1 VRLLWE
7 QEVVGSNPTTPTMYK
22 QEDNMKKWIKLSSNH
37 DVAMIKSQIDY
48 LISEKK
54 LVSYTATTSTTGKN
68 SKQYDLT
75 HIIDNWS
82 PLINNLRLQAG
93 QLLSDKG
100 LMTIND
106 TLDLLS
112 VWTVLGYEDSFH
124 KVHLHSKEEDLIS
137 TVSYLAVNEY
147 DENKPGSFFAII
159 DDQVYLKNPK
169 VGDMIIIPS
178 NVLHGTFPQG
188 KGLRQ
193 TFNADF
199 KISRNVPFN

>member
-1 VRLLWE
+1 
-7 QEVVGSNPTTPTMYK
+7 
-22 QEDNMKKWIKLSSNH
+22 MKKWIKLSSNH
-37 DVAMIKSQIDY
+37 DVNMIKTQVDY

-54 LVSYTATTSTTGKN
+54 LISDTTNRSTTGKN
-68 SKQYDLT
+68 CAQYDLT
-75 HIIDNWS
+75 PLIDNWS
-82 PLINNLRLQAG
+82 PLIYNIRLQAG
-93 QLLSDKG
+93 QLLNDKG
-100 LMTIND
+100 ILTIND

-112 VWTVLGYEDSFH
+112 VWTVLGQEDSFH
-124 KVHLHSKEEDLIS
+124 KVHLHTKEEDFIS

-169 VGDMIIIPS
+169 VGDMIVLPS
-178 NVLHGTFPQG
+178 NVLHGTYPQG

-193 TFNADF
+193 TFNVDF

>member
-1 VRLLWE
+1 
-7 QEVVGSNPTTPTMYK
+7 
-22 QEDNMKKWIKLSSNH
+22 MKKWIKLSSNH
-37 DVAMIKSQIDY
+37 DVAMIKNQIDY

-54 LVSYTATTSTTGKN
+54 LVSDTTNRSTTGKN
-68 SKQYDLT
+68 CMQYDLT
-75 HIIDNWS
+75 PFIDNWS
-82 PLINNLRLQAG
+82 PLIYNIRLQAG
-93 QLLSDKG
+93 QLLNDKG
-100 LMTIND
+100 LITWND

-112 VWTVLGYEDSFH
+112 VWTVLGEEDSFH
-124 KVHLHSKEEDLIS
+124 KVHLHTKEEDFIS

-169 VGDMIIIPS
+169 VGDMIVIPS
-178 NVLHGTFPQG
+178 NVLHGTHPQG

-193 TFNADF
+193 TFNVDF

>member
-1 VRLLWE
+1 
-7 QEVVGSNPTTPTMYK
+7 
-22 QEDNMKKWIKLSSNH
+22 MKKWIKLSSNH

-68 SKQYDLT
+68 AKQYDLT
-75 HIIDNWS
+75 PIIDNWS

-106 TLDLLS
+106 TLDLLN

-124 KVHLHSKEEDLIS
+124 KVHLHSCLQTRTALGIR
-137 TVSYLAVNEY
+137 
-147 DENKPGSFFAII
+147 
-159 DDQVYLKNPK
+159 
-169 VGDMIIIPS
+169 
-178 NVLHGTFPQG
+178 PQ
-188 KGLRQ
+188 
-193 TFNADF
+193 
-199 KISRNVPFN
+199 